1 MKYLLETTEI
11 YRVDKEAEAK
21 ELIENAKNGKAYLLK
36 KYSSQ
41 YKERKQKGEVVDA
54 YWKLSITKQFTDEKE
69 PEFQTEI
76 QYNNS
81 LESAF

>member
-21 ELIENAKNGKAYLLK
+21 ELIENAKNGNAYLLK

-54 YWKLSITKQFTDEKE
+54 WYKVTLVKSFNDEKE
-69 PEFQTEI
+69 PMTSIEVN
-76 QYNNS
+76 YGDG
-81 LESAF
+81 SAF